1 MFTTATHM
9 QEVSKAIGM
18 PYIEIN
24 ILYVDAG
31 SRSRPHRH
39 DVEQVL
45 YFLEGPGVV
54 AVDGGADELVEQ
66 GSFVLIPAGATHMHG
81 APDSNPAAYV
91 SHIAMEHE
99 SDFDIPIPPAWR
111 AYAGV

>member
-1 MFTTATHM
+1 
-9 QEVSKAIGM
+9 
-18 PYIEIN
+18 
-24 ILYVDAG
+24 
-31 SRSRPHRH
+31 
-39 DVEQVL
+39 
-45 YFLEGPGVV
+45 
-54 AVDGGADELVEQ
+54 
-66 GSFVLIPAGATHMHG
+66 MHG